1 MDTLT
6 MPRLGETVT
15 EGKVLKWLKKEGETV
30 ERDEMIVEI
39 STDKVDTEVPSPQAG
54 RIENIMVAEGETCEV
69 GTELVSIAQ
78 AEEVAGAPAMAG
90 AKPEEPSART
100 GEAAGVVT
108 PIVRKLARERGLDI
122 SKIVGSGRGGRVTKK
137 DVAGYLAA
145 EESKARPEV
154 KLQEIK
160 EAPPAAV
167 SKRAAGEREE
177 VVPLG
182 NMRKVIAERMV
193 NSVQN
198 AAHVTA
204 MVEVDMEKVVN
215 LRKVHREEVLE
226 RHGFKLTYLP
236 FLCRVVVEALGRWER
251 LNAELDGD
259 NLIIKRYV
267 NLGIAV
273 SVPDGLIVPV
283 MKDAENLSI
292 LGLARSIGKLAE
304 KARSGRLSPDD
315 VHGGSFTIT
324 APGSFGSIMQT
335 PIINPPEVA
344 ILSFDAIVK
353 KPVVVGDAIAIHHVA
368 NLSLSYDH
376 RVNDGALAARFL
388 TDVKTRLEAAD
399 FGDELLD

>member
-1 MDTLT
+1 MGVMT
-6 MPRLGETVT
+6 MPRLGESVT
-15 EGKVLKWLKKEGETV
+15 EGKVLKWLIKEGESV

-39 STDKVDTEVPSPQAG
+39 STDKVDTEIPSPLAG
-54 RIENIMVAEGETCEV
+54 RVEQILVAAGETCDV
-69 GTELVSIAQ
+69 GTELAIITKPG
-78 AEEVAGAPAMAG
+78 EAPAVAEV
-90 AKPEEPSART
+90 KPEGSSARA
-100 GEAAGVVT
+100 EKEDGVVT

-122 SKIVGSGRGGRVTKK
+122 SKISGSGRSGRVTKK
-137 DVAGYLAA
+137 DIVEYIDA
-145 EESKARPEV
+145 EEHKARPEAKV
-154 KLQEIK
+154 QEAK
-160 EAPPAAV
+160 AARPKPAVVPEPAAG
-167 SKRAAGEREE
+167 AREE

-193 NSVQN
+193 RSLQTS
-198 AAHVTA
+198 AHVTA

-215 LRKVHREEVLE
+215 VREAHKEEVFD

-236 FLCRVVVEALGRWER
+236 FLCRVVVEALGRSER

-267 NLGIAV
+267 NLGIAI
-273 SVPDGLIVPV
+273 SVPNGLIVPV
-283 MKDAENLSI
+283 IKEAENLSI
-292 LGLARSIGKLAE
+292 LGLARTISELAV
-304 KARSGRLSPDD
+304 KARSGRLAPDD
-315 VHGGSFTIT
+315 VYGGSFTIT

-376 RVNDGALAARFL
+376 RVNDGAVAAQFL